1 MNTQIENIKVKI
13 EKKELQ
19 IAELRKELIEINQN
33 IASIIVWKLYQNK
46 M

>member
-19 IAELRKELIEINQN
+19 ISELRKELIEINQN
-33 IASIIVWKLYQNK
+33 IASIIV
-46 M
+46 